1 MWGPMNT
8 VLNDE
13 SGSQESTEIH
23 NLKEAASLTEEP
35 TKVAKK
41 ALRDRYNK
49 LLRMKDHVPWT
60 KHSRCGLGVHAR
72 EKDEPSGN
80 TC

>member
-1 MWGPMNT
+1 MNT

-35 TKVAKK
+35 TKVVKK

-49 LLRMKDHVPWT
+49 LLRMKDHVP
-60 KHSRCGLGVHAR
+60 
-72 EKDEPSGN
+72 
-80 TC
+80 